1 MAEADA
7 FSASL
12 VRVADE
18 VRLTEDALP
27 AEFLPFAEVLPVDVF
42 LAEDALFLP
51 EVRLLADAD
60 FRPAVFF
67 TVVREERLRVFPA
80 RPLFDEVF
88 FCGTAKPSIV
98 TLVFRLRFVLLLRFF
113 RVVLRFFVATTSPFF
128 SFWLRFLIVYDGTR
142 AKIVCQ
148 MIGRIE

>member
-88 FCGTAKPSIV
+88 FFTDADMQN
-98 TLVFRLRFVLLLRFF
+98 
-113 RVVLRFFVATTSPFF
+113 SPKLH
-128 SFWLRFLIVYDGTR
+128 SKTGCHRNDAEDEAEKCER
-142 AKIVCQ
+142 S
-148 MIGRIE
+148 